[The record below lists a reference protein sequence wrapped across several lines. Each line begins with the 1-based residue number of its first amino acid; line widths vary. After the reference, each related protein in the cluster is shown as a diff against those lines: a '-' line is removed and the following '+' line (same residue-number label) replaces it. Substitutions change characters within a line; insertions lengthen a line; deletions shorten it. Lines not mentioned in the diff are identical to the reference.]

1 MTFTQIIEYVKRGLF
16 TLLGLFLALY
26 LFVILLTYSAND
38 PSWSHISS
46 DMTTVNNMGGAMGAW
61 LADLLYVFFGWGAWW
76 LFAILIYESV
86 LLWWQSKPIF
96 GLLRLVA
103 YIFLLL
109 AGSALFAQIMTLLP
123 SSPDATVEAVKVGG
137 MGGGIVGTE
146 LATRLSF
153 LMTAFGSLFFLIVFV
168 LITATFAFN
177 IHWLALYSGVRDRAW
192 LGSGVKNDKSSAT
205 RGLYEADLVEPDYAE
220 DHTEGLYGFE
230 EFEQEGEPLTDE
242 QHEFGQLP
250 LRARPPIIDEL
261 SASSK
266 EASVTS
272 GQLKEDSQSSLSNVL
287 NEFLVKSGL
296 GASLQ
301 QQLQAEQSAQAQ
313 DSAEER
319 TGTTSDNTAATTSM
333 AAHTAPSVGANKDK
347 VEPSFEWNNDNAVS
361 SLLEPEVSGP
371 TATPAVSASQSVAQ
385 SNQQATALK
394 ATSAQVTTISP
405 SHLDP
410 IIEESKGSD
419 SISANDVAS
428 EKVVSSHQTDSL
440 VATKVASTATDHSAN
455 DSALQANSTSPHTA
469 SIDGDIS
476 VDKLADSWLAGTES
490 EVLTADWE
498 ADKPK
503 LAIAAT
509 NSQETANS
517 VDNLSEDLLDSR
529 TAATEQSQSVSPAIK
544 GATVATDSNHGANM
558 ATSTVSEPHKAA
570 AISPSLE
577 SELDLTPTNTPPANP
592 KEPPKAEDVAVNP
605 QAPVNSQALGNTA
618 AARATGKP
626 NIGFAVPDGDASN
639 HIEDMVPDTDEHTA
653 APTLPAIEDDAAYAS
668 RSRAMQTAK
677 YRESL
682 TPIPELSIL
691 DKPDP
696 DRKPSYTEAELE
708 QLSELLEIK
717 LQDFNVKAE
726 VKNAIPGP
734 VVTRF
739 EVELAPGVKASKVT
753 GISRDLARSLSMAS
767 LRVVEVIPG
776 KPYIGIEVPN
786 KKREMVRLIELLTTE
801 KYQDPKA
808 QISMAMG
815 KDIGGNPIITDLA
828 RAPHMLVAGTT
839 GSGKSVLV
847 NSMLLSMLLKY
858 KPNELR
864 LILIDPKQLELANYN
879 DIPHLLTPVVTD
891 MNEAASSLSWCVAEM
906 ERRYQLMSLLKVRKL
921 GEFNKK
927 VIAAEKAG
935 RPIIDP
941 LWRPND
947 SVSMDKAPKLKTL
960 PMIVIVADEFADMI
974 MQVGKQAEELIT
986 RLAQK
991 SRAAGIHLMLA
1002 TQRPSVDVITGLIK
1016 ANIPVRA
1023 ALRVNSK
1030 VDSRTILDA
1039 GGAEDMLGNGDM
1051 LFLGPGQIEP
1061 DRVHGAYVSDEEVN
1075 RVCDAWRERGAPDY
1089 IDNMASNFELTSPS
1103 SSSGNTSGE
1112 DDNLYDE
1119 AVAFV
1124 METRKVSASSIQRKF
1139 SIGYNRAAR
1148 IVDSME
1154 EAGLVSAMGK
1164 SGKRELLM

>member
-1 MTFTQIIEYVKRGLF
+1 
-16 TLLGLFLALY
+16 
-26 LFVILLTYSAND
+26 
-38 PSWSHISS
+38 
-46 DMTTVNNMGGAMGAW
+46 
-61 LADLLYVFFGWGAWW
+61 
-76 LFAILIYESV
+76 
-86 LLWWQSKPIF
+86 
-96 GLLRLVA
+96 
-103 YIFLLL
+103 
-109 AGSALFAQIMTLLP
+109 
-123 SSPDATVEAVKVGG
+123 
-137 MGGGIVGTE
+137 
-146 LATRLSF
+146 
-153 LMTAFGSLFFLIVFV
+153 
-168 LITATFAFN
+168 
-177 IHWLALYSGVRDRAW
+177 
-192 LGSGVKNDKSSAT
+192 
-205 RGLYEADLVEPDYAE
+205 
-220 DHTEGLYGFE
+220 
-230 EFEQEGEPLTDE
+230 
-242 QHEFGQLP
+242 
-250 LRARPPIIDEL
+250 
-261 SASSK
+261 
-266 EASVTS
+266 
-272 GQLKEDSQSSLSNVL
+272 
-287 NEFLVKSGL
+287 
-296 GASLQ
+296 
-301 QQLQAEQSAQAQ
+301 
-313 DSAEER
+313 
-319 TGTTSDNTAATTSM
+319 
-333 AAHTAPSVGANKDK
+333 
-347 VEPSFEWNNDNAVS
+347 
-361 SLLEPEVSGP
+361 
-371 TATPAVSASQSVAQ
+371 
-385 SNQQATALK
+385 
-394 ATSAQVTTISP
+394 
-405 SHLDP
+405 
-410 IIEESKGSD
+410 
-419 SISANDVAS
+419 
-428 EKVVSSHQTDSL
+428 
-440 VATKVASTATDHSAN
+440 
-455 DSALQANSTSPHTA
+455 
-469 SIDGDIS
+469 
-476 VDKLADSWLAGTES
+476 
-490 EVLTADWE
+490 
-498 ADKPK
+498 
-503 LAIAAT
+503 
-509 NSQETANS
+509 
-517 VDNLSEDLLDSR
+517 
-529 TAATEQSQSVSPAIK
+529 
-544 GATVATDSNHGANM
+544 
-558 ATSTVSEPHKAA
+558 
-570 AISPSLE
+570 
-577 SELDLTPTNTPPANP
+577 
-592 KEPPKAEDVAVNP
+592 
-605 QAPVNSQALGNTA
+605 
-618 AARATGKP
+618 
-626 NIGFAVPDGDASN
+626 
-639 HIEDMVPDTDEHTA
+639 
-653 APTLPAIEDDAAYAS
+653 
-668 RSRAMQTAK
+668 MQTAK

-696 DRKPSYTEAELE
+696 DRKPSYTEAELK

-717 LQDFNVKAE
+717 LQEFNVKAE
-726 VKNAIPGP
+726 VVNAIPGP

-739 EVELAPGVKASKVT
+739 EVDLAAGVKASKVT

-786 KKREMVRLIELLTTE
+786 KKREMVRLIELLQTE
-801 KYQDPKA
+801 DYKNPKA

-815 KDIGGNPIITDLA
+815 KDIGGKPIITDLA

-847 NSMLLSMLLKY
+847 NAMLLSMLLKY
-858 KPNELR
+858 KPSELR

-891 MNEAASSLSWCVAEM
+891 MNEAASSLAWCVAEM

-921 GEFNKK
+921 SEFNKK

-935 RPIIDP
+935 RPMLDP

-947 SVSMDKAPKLKTL
+947 SVSIDKAPKLKTL

-1089 IDNMASNFELTSPS
+1089 IDNMASNFDLTSPS
-1103 SSSGNTSGE
+1103 SSGGGNTSGE
-1112 DDNLYDE
+1112 DDALYDE

>member
-1 MTFTQIIEYVKRGLF
+1 MITAHHLYTLKKIVF
-16 TLLGLFLALY
+16 TLLAVLLSAF
-26 LFVILLTYSAND
+26 LFVILVTYTPND
-38 PSWSHISS
+38 PSWSRISS
-46 DMTTVNNMGGAMGAW
+46 DMGQVSNMGGSVGAW
-61 LADLLYVFFGWGAWW
+61 LSDLLYTFLGWPAWW
-76 LFAILIYESV
+76 LMAFLSYEAIC
-86 LLWWQSKPIF
+86 LWWSRDQAF
-96 GLLRLVA
+96 GPLRAIAYVFLVLASCGLTAVTPQLLGFSTDNGAR
-103 YIFLLL
+103 F
-109 AGSALFAQIMTLLP
+109 
-123 SSPDATVEAVKVGG
+123 
-137 MGGGIVGTE
+137 GGILGAEV
-146 LATRLSF
+146 ATRLASLLTVYGAAAF
-153 LMTAFGSLFFLIVFV
+153 LLVFS
-168 LITATFAFN
+168 LITVTFAFD
-177 IHWLALYSGVRDRAW
+177 IHWERVFKQIFSLSW
-192 LGSGVKNDKSSAT
+192 LGSGIRRSSAE
-205 RGLYEADLVEPDYAE
+205 RQEAIEEGHDLTEEEQLASQEVLDDAE
-220 DHTEGLYGFE
+220 QPQTESPLFQQLKLSLPE
-230 EFEQEGEPLTDE
+230 SSEEQE
-242 QHEFGQLP
+242 
-250 LRARPPIIDEL
+250 
-261 SASSK
+261 
-266 EASVTS
+266 EAHLQQPQTTQKS
-272 GQLKEDSQSSLSNVL
+272 DPALSNVL
-287 NEFLVKSGL
+287 DDFLVNSGL
-296 GASLQ
+296 TESILALREQEAQ
-301 QQLQAEQSAQAQ
+301 QQHADSQAQ
-313 DSAEER
+313 QQIAQQPVKTE
-319 TGTTSDNTAATTSM
+319 A
-333 AAHTAPSVGANKDK
+333 VVKK
-347 VEPSFEWNNDNAVS
+347 QEPSFAWNDQNVINE
-361 SLLEPEVSGP
+361 LLDEQALPVTVANRPE
-371 TATPAVSASQSVAQ
+371 TPSASQPQEVAAQ
-385 SNQQATALK
+385 SEVEEPQTEAAETVDQTSVQDEATIEVENESVEVVTK
-394 ATSAQVTTISP
+394 DVEEINERDNVEATETQPAEIEAEIEQPQPTAVDTDTDFEQDDFEVEASD
-405 SHLDP
+405 DP
-410 IIEESKGSD
+410 QPEPEP
-419 SISANDVAS
+419 
-428 EKVVSSHQTDSL
+428 E
-440 VATKVASTATDHSAN
+440 
-455 DSALQANSTSPHTA
+455 P
-469 SIDGDIS
+469 
-476 VDKLADSWLAGTES
+476 
-490 EVLTADWE
+490 
-498 ADKPK
+498 
-503 LAIAAT
+503 
-509 NSQETANS
+509 ETAAEEWG
-517 VDNLSEDLLDSR
+517 SED
-529 TAATEQSQSVSPAIK
+529 
-544 GATVATDSNHGANM
+544 
-558 ATSTVSEPHKAA
+558 AA
-570 AISPSLE
+570 AQLDE
-577 SELDLTPTNTPPANP
+577 ELDLTPTNTPPSNP
-592 KEPPKAEDVAVNP
+592 KKPHEPSSDKND
-605 QAPVNSQALGNTA
+605 APT
-618 AARATGKP
+618 REMPTIRFATPEG
-626 NIGFAVPDGDASN
+626 GASN
-639 HIEDMVPDTDEHTA
+639 HIEDMVPDS
-653 APTLPAIEDDAAYAS
+653 DDADEAEVSLPEIHDDSAFAS
-668 RSRAMQTAK
+668 SSRAMQTAK

-696 DRKPSYTEAELE
+696 DRKPSYTEAELK

-717 LQDFNVKAE
+717 LQEFNVKAE
-726 VKNAIPGP
+726 VVNAIPGP

-739 EVELAPGVKASKVT
+739 EVDLAAGVKASKVT

-786 KKREMVRLIELLTTE
+786 KKREMVRLIELLQTE
-801 KYQDPKA
+801 DYKNPKA

-815 KDIGGNPIITDLA
+815 KDIGGKPIITDLA

-847 NSMLLSMLLKY
+847 NAMLLSMLLKY
-858 KPNELR
+858 KPSELR

-891 MNEAASSLSWCVAEM
+891 MNEAASSLAWCVAEM

-921 GEFNKK
+921 SEFNKK

-935 RPIIDP
+935 RPMLDP

-947 SVSMDKAPKLKTL
+947 SVSIDKAPKLKTL

-1089 IDNMASNFELTSPS
+1089 IDNMASNFDLTSPS
-1103 SSSGNTSGE
+1103 SSGGGNTSGE
-1112 DDNLYDE
+1112 DDALYDE

>member
-1 MTFTQIIEYVKRGLF
+1 VTFAQIIEYVKKGIF
-16 TLLGLFLALY
+16 TVLGLFLALY
-26 LFVILLTYSAND
+26 LFVILVTYSAND

-46 DMTTVNNMGGAMGAW
+46 DMTSINNMGGTTGAW
-61 LADLLYVFFGWGAWW
+61 LSDLFYVFLGWGAWW
-76 LFAILIYESV
+76 LFAFLVYETV
-86 LLWWQSKPIF
+86 LLWWERRPTF

-109 AGSALFAQIMTLLP
+109 AGSALFTQISALLQG
-123 SSPDATVEAVKVGG
+123 ATEGTAIAGKA
-137 MGGGIVGTE
+137 GGIIGLE
-146 LATRLSF
+146 LATRLAL
-153 LMTAFGSLFFLIVFV
+153 LMTTIGSLIFLLVFV
-168 LITATFAFN
+168 LITMTFAFN
-177 IHWLALYSGVRDRAW
+177 IHWLELYQGLVGRAW
-192 LGSGVKNDKSSAT
+192 LGSGVKANDDAISYDDERA
-205 RGLYEADLVEPDYAE
+205 AA
-220 DHTEGLYGFE
+220 
-230 EFEQEGEPLTDE
+230 DE
-242 QHEFGQLP
+242 QIAADHDDNHDFDEDSLADDDHKHGQLP
-250 LRARPPIIDEL
+250 LRMRAPIVDEINKD
-261 SASSK
+261 SADSTDNST
-266 EASVTS
+266 ASAPQTS
-272 GQLKEDSQSSLSNVL
+272 GRASITNVL
-287 NEFLVKSGL
+287 NDFLMKSGL
-296 GASLQ
+296 GASLKE
-301 QQLQAEQSAQAQ
+301 QLQAEQEEQEAATAANLANNIVTPNATDEPTSLEETPLQNTQ
-313 DSAEER
+313 D
-319 TGTTSDNTAATTSM
+319 TKDNTPAPAAESV
-333 AAHTAPSVGANKDK
+333 APVIVKK
-347 VEPSFEWNNDNAVS
+347 VEPSFKWNNDETVS
-361 SLLEPEVSGP
+361 SLLNSNSSAASNVHAHDAPATQEQPEAADLTAASAITIVPAVASVVAATTATATTSTAPQTSVPQTPELSAQAEAAPVTPP
-371 TATPAVSASQSVAQ
+371 TAAVAAEPAQAPTVNEVAEDLATTTETPTAVNVD
-385 SNQQATALK
+385 AL
-394 ATSAQVTTISP
+394 A
-405 SHLDP
+405 
-410 IIEESKGSD
+410 E
-419 SISANDVAS
+419 
-428 EKVVSSHQTDSL
+428 
-440 VATKVASTATDHSAN
+440 
-455 DSALQANSTSPHTA
+455 
-469 SIDGDIS
+469 
-476 VDKLADSWLAGTES
+476 SWLSSTET
-490 EVLTADWE
+490 EVLAADWE

-503 LAIAAT
+503 PAIIDTLAPAALAAT
-509 NSQETANS
+509 QIADS
-517 VDNLSEDLLDSR
+517 V
-529 TAATEQSQSVSPAIK
+529 ATPTH
-544 GATVATDSNHGANM
+544 TVANPEPQPIE
-558 ATSTVSEPHKAA
+558 STEAPVTARAAVMDEPV
-570 AISPSLE
+570 
-577 SELDLTPTNTPPANP
+577 ELNGFDMTPTNTPPANP
-592 KEPPKAEDVAVNP
+592 KEPPTAIEPAAVA
-605 QAPVNSQALGNTA
+605 AP
-618 AARATGKP
+618 KP
-626 NIGFAVPDGDASN
+626 TVSFAVPENGASN
-639 HIEDMVPDTDEHTA
+639 HIEDMVPEDDVA
-653 APTLPAIEDDAAYAS
+653 TLPAIEDDAAYAGSS
-668 RSRAMQTAK
+668 RSMQTAK
-677 YRESL
+677 YRAGL

-739 EVELAPGVKASKVT
+739 EVELAPGIKASKVT

-858 KPNELR
+858 KPSELR

-891 MNEAASSLSWCVAEM
+891 MTEAASSLSWCVAEM

-935 RPIIDP
+935 NPMIDP

-947 SVSMDKAPKLKTL
+947 SVSISQAPKLKTL

-1089 IDNMASNFELTSPS
+1089 IDNMASNFELSSPS
-1103 SSSGNTSGE
+1103 DTSGNNSGE

-1124 METRKVSASSIQRKF
+1124 LETRKVSASSIQRKF

-1154 EAGLVSAMGK
+1154 EAGLVSSMGK